1 MASLIDSALSGTVFQ
16 VRRTMKCTTR
26 KIWLA
31 TCTVATALYTISSA
45 VAQGTANT
53 DAVTVVDKLAFPEAP
68 LFVNDRLHWVE
79 YASNRLMRLDGETRT
94 VLHEQE
100 GCGHNGLS
108 LTPNKQL
115 VLVCYESN
123 EILYLDLDGNVVER
137 IDADVNGEPFNH
149 PNDIVFTDEGG
160 AYITTSGPFVAEA
173 KQIVG
178 GVYFRAPG
186 AAGFVEVADDVH
198 FSNGIVV
205 INDGDTLLVAETN
218 ANRILSFD
226 IADDGTLSNRKL
238 FARMTD
244 MLPGPVQPSI
254 WLGPDGMKVDSHGN
268 IFVAYYMGGH
278 VVKMSAEGNF
288 IQSFEIPGTAVTNLT
303 FYPDDSSMYVAA
315 VEDVTGAPFHGSI
328 WKIELNDQ

>member
-1 MASLIDSALSGTVFQ
+1 
-16 VRRTMKCTTR
+16 MKMDAGLL
-26 KIWLA
+26 WLA
-31 TCTVATALYTISSA
+31 TCVVATAACTTSDPE
-45 VAQGTANT
+45 GEGPANSG
-53 DAVTVVDKLAFPEAP
+53 AVTIVDQLAFPEAP

-79 YASNRLMRLDGETRT
+79 YSSNRLMRLDGETRT

-100 GCGHNGLS
+100 GCGHNGLTLS
-108 LTPNKQL
+108 PQEQL
-115 VLVCYESN
+115 VVICYESN

-137 IDADVNGEPFNH
+137 IDADVHGEPFNH

-160 AYITTSGPFVAEA
+160 AYITTSGPFVAAA

-178 GVYFRAPG
+178 GVYYRGPG

-198 FSNGIVV
+198 FGNGIVV
-205 INDGDTLLVAETN
+205 INDGNTLLVSEHN

-226 IADDGTLSNRKL
+226 IADDGTLSNRQL
-238 FARMTD
+238 FVRMSD
-244 MLPGPVQPSI
+244 MLPGPAQPSI
-254 WLGPDGMKVDSHGN
+254 WLGPDGMQVDSQGN

-278 VVKMSAEGNF
+278 VVKMSSAGEF
-288 IQSFEIPGTAVTNLT
+288 LQSFEIPGIAVTNLT

-328 WKIELNDQ
+328 WKIELNDR

>member
-1 MASLIDSALSGTVFQ
+1 MLEECGLNDERGIRMKIRTKMLS
-16 VRRTMKCTTR
+16 
-26 KIWLA
+26 LA
-31 TCTVATALYTISSA
+31 TCVIATALCTTL
-45 VAQGTANT
+45 TAAAGGPADT
-53 DAVTVVDKLAFPEAP
+53 GAVTVVDELSFPEAP
-68 LFVNDRLHWVE
+68 LFVNDQLHWVE
-79 YASNRLMRLDGETRT
+79 YASNRLLRLDGETRT

-108 LTPNKQL
+108 LSPKKQL
-115 VLVCYESN
+115 VVICYESN

-178 GVYFRAPG
+178 GVYFRGPD

-198 FSNGIVV
+198 FGNGIVV
-205 INDGDTLLVAETN
+205 INDGNTLLVSEHN

-226 IADDGTLSNRKL
+226 IADDGTLSNRQL
-238 FARMTD
+238 FVRMTD
-244 MLPGPVQPSI
+244 LMPGPPQPSI
-254 WLGPDGMKVDSHGN
+254 WLGPDGMKVDSQGN

-278 VVKMSAEGNF
+278 VVKISSQGKF
-288 IQSFEIPGTAVTNLT
+288 LQSFEIPGIAVTNLT

-315 VEDVTGAPFHGSI
+315 VEDVTGVPFHGSI
-328 WKIELNDQ
+328 WKIDLNDQ